1 MKDGYFYVFET
12 HKHQFKEECV
22 DKMMRY
28 YILTKKDAKGRQ
40 VLHRAAECGD
50 KHFCTMIC
58 YEAKKLEFVDEII
71 DTRDGE
77 GLTPL
82 YLLAEVG
89 YRKKYDED
97 DEEMALL
104 HGLGKTVVEE
114 VAIDRDN
121 LDLDEEGAA
130 AAVQAKQAAK
140 KGELKNYDAKQVIAK
155 VEKFGDLQGDDT
167 QEKIDKMLAMGL
179 YYTTREPLVELRD
192 LECSD
197 APSRNY
203 ICKCLMDFGA
213 DPNVQ
218 SPEVLHTPLHW
229 FAYWGDHHAAYI
241 LLQLN
246 RQDYIQPSG
255 CCQDQDK
262 YIRKY
267 GAFNLFQTS
276 NGQTP
281 ADIAGDLN
289 NRMTLKEIVDYFLN
303 KQKDVIRNAFITPEI
318 KLRFDKDR
326 FTTERTKNI
335 TFTAEDTRP

>member
-1 MKDGYFYVFET
+1 
-12 HKHQFKEECV
+12 
-22 DKMMRY
+22 
-28 YILTKKDAKGRQ
+28 
-40 VLHRAAECGD
+40 
-50 KHFCTMIC
+50 
-58 YEAKKLEFVDEII
+58 
-71 DTRDGE
+71 
-77 GLTPL
+77 
-82 YLLAEVG
+82 
-89 YRKKYDED
+89 
-97 DEEMALL
+97 
-104 HGLGKTVVEE
+104 
-114 VAIDRDN
+114 
-121 LDLDEEGAA
+121 
-130 AAVQAKQAAK
+130 
-140 KGELKNYDAKQVIAK
+140 
-155 VEKFGDLQGDDT
+155 
-167 QEKIDKMLAMGL
+167 MLAMGL

-192 LECSD
+192 AECKD

-255 CCQDQDK
+255 CCEDQDK

-303 KQKDVIRNAFITPEI
+303 RQKDVIRNAFITPEI

-335 TFTAEDTRP
+335 TFTAEDTRPQFIQLAYIKSNKFTK

>member
-1 MKDGYFYVFET
+1 
-12 HKHQFKEECV
+12 
-22 DKMMRY
+22 
-28 YILTKKDAKGRQ
+28 
-40 VLHRAAECGD
+40 
-50 KHFCTMIC
+50 
-58 YEAKKLEFVDEII
+58 
-71 DTRDGE
+71 
-77 GLTPL
+77 
-82 YLLAEVG
+82 
-89 YRKKYDED
+89 
-97 DEEMALL
+97 
-104 HGLGKTVVEE
+104 
-114 VAIDRDN
+114 
-121 LDLDEEGAA
+121 
-130 AAVQAKQAAK
+130 
-140 KGELKNYDAKQVIAK
+140 
-155 VEKFGDLQGDDT
+155 
-167 QEKIDKMLAMGL
+167 MGL
-179 YYTTREPLVELRD
+179 HYTTREPLVELRD

-229 FAYWGDHHAAYI
+229 FAYWGDHRAAYI

-255 CCQDQDK
+255 CCEDQDK

-289 NRMTLKEIVDYFLN
+289 NRMTLKEIVDYFLS